1 MSEKMWASRP
11 NIHRHMSHGNFGP
24 YNGWVVMRE
33 ECGPQDQIFA
43 APTTV
48 SDRKQRWL
56 WTMKPI
62 NTTAA
67 RNLVVAFVLSC
78 VRVEADVVPVREERD
93 MEMDR
98 EDDS

>member
-1 MSEKMWASRP
+1 MGLKTK
-11 NIHRHMSHGNFGP
+11 
-24 YNGWVVMRE
+24 YLL
-33 ECGPQDQIFA
+33 

-56 WTMKPI
+56 WTIKPI